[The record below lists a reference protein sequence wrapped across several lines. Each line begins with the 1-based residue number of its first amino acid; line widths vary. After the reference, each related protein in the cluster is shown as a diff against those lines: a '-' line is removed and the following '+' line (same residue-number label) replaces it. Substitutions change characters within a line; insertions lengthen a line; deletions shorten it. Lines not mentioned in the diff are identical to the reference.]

1 MTHAAT
7 HAKRFKPHRV
17 ESIVEQYRDDDE
29 LTYLI
34 EYALAGYA
42 LISVY
47 DESGE
52 FLGYL

>member
-17 ESIVEQYRDDDE
+17 EAVVEQYRDEDD

-34 EYALAGYA
+34 EYALDGYA
-42 LISVY
+42 LVQVY
-47 DESGE
+47 DVSGA